1 MTIEV
6 SYSQAR
12 QKLASLLDE
21 VTQDKE
27 VVIINRRGG
36 EPAALI
42 AADELVSLTETAH
55 LLRSQGAPVQ
65 VVHAAVH
72 GLLYHGLVGA
82 IARGDPDGADR
93 QLRPPKRHSLESH
106 GFLLLFCC
114 SRGKSIKTGKSAVK
128 RDFEEDI
135 DLPFTSCCANC
146 SVTPLVFAAKAELMI
161 LMGARHGRLSP
172 R

>member
-55 LLRSQGAPVQ
+55 LLRSPAN
-65 VVHAAVH
+65 AARLLEALARALKGGGQTMTIDELATEV
-72 GLLYHGLVGA
+72 GL
-82 IARGDPDGADR
+82 
-93 QLRPPKRHSLESH
+93 
-106 GFLLLFCC
+106 
-114 SRGKSIKTGKSAVK
+114 
-128 RDFEEDI
+128 
-135 DLPFTSCCANC
+135 
-146 SVTPLVFAAKAELMI
+146 AE
-161 LMGARHGRLSP
+161 
-172 R
+172 